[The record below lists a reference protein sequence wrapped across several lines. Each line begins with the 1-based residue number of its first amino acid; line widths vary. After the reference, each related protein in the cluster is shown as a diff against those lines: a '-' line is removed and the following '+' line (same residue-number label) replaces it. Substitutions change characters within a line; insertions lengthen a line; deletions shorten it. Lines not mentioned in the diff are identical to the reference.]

1 MNYLKQKLLLTVAAL
16 LGGVISVSA
25 QTDVTSTYITNADFE
40 GTYSVFVNPS
50 SDRAIYQPNG
60 WTVTRTGSD
69 KNDMTILKSSDLAS
83 NSFSAFTVNDATSR
97 GEQTYW
103 TRLRWGNNTG
113 LKLSQ
118 TKTLPAGNY
127 KLTAF
132 VLNYNQDV
140 SNNKA
145 EIFAGSNSVTASNSN
160 TKGDGAGWKT
170 LTVNFTLDES
180 TEIEMGVKLTH
191 ATENSNNKGEQIVG
205 VDNFKLIYTDFKA
218 ELRTVIAQAQAINA
232 RISTLGDDI
241 TTAQTTLNDA
251 SASKSA
257 IDSAVS
263 TLRTAI
269 STKLGAYTGLD
280 AAGDDITSFIV
291 NNGFETSPTFD
302 GTSLG
307 SGSDPKSNATPAA
320 GSTLLFNSTNV
331 YQVNGWE
338 LMTTETSDYART
350 FTMPYDKTLYV
361 QSNNAVAG
369 QAVASPTNGSSVT
382 TDNSNLLFVEAN
394 WCQNAVLGVK
404 QTIPLPAGSYRLT
417 FDSYVTTSV
426 ANANSLC
433 GVSYGETTNYKWPA
447 ATNTWTANEVDFT
460 LTEQKDVTISMGYT
474 KINNVGGVN
483 SAFLFVD
490 NVKLTYFDP
499 LKLAQIQWQ
508 AVHDALEA
516 LDATALPDAA
526 ENAITTELAKDVPT
540 SSADDVNTA
549 KAALQALID
558 SYDGIK
564 AAYNKLSA
572 LITLA
577 TNEKTNSTGTKD
589 DIESAIS
596 TATSNIETRTA
607 ADDLTSDYN
616 TLETARQ
623 TYVTSGAQPTSG
635 NVFDYTFKIPD
646 AAVTSATDWSSKRTN
661 SGEQYT
667 GAPDNTYFDT
677 YNENRNIQKNIGTLR
692 LGKYELKAATRSEAS
707 VTVGNIYVSQNAAN
721 LNQTNI
727 HHDGNTGGDLGNG
740 WSWTTVSFDNYVDDK
755 DITLGFYSECG
766 SSKWAGA
773 DDFHLYYKGNTVD
786 NETAEA
792 LKETVVSGKM
802 NATVASTQ
810 ATALSNFE
818 SEQTFENYNTLK
830 SAIDAAS
837 NSKTVYEALDAAL
850 TKVEGW
856 TTTTAPE
863 ALRTK
868 YNNGL
873 YSDETTADN
882 IYAEYQEAEITALAA
897 ASATDW
903 SSAIINASF
912 ETGDMTGWTAESRN
926 DTGVKDQSNGT
937 YSITSGDAV
946 DGLKLFNSWGG
957 TAENNVY
964 QTIKNLPAGT
974 YTLVAVLAG
983 FPGESLVIAAN
994 EETGTTVVA
1003 DDKTVGYLT
1012 SVTFT
1017 LDATADVIIK
1027 ASNTKSQGGSDASFI
1042 KADNFQLYVGSSV
1055 PASASK
1061 PNLLYA
1067 INNATNARKS
1077 ANEGAGI
1084 FQIPAAA
1091 GTTLAGAISDA
1102 QAVYDNASATLE
1114 QINQAI
1120 TDVDAARTTYVGTE
1134 LNAPADG
1141 KRYYVKV
1148 ATSDHAKIGNAII
1161 IVPGESSANNPTGYA
1176 LNANFA
1182 PNANLN
1188 QAVTFTQVSGNTY
1201 NISFET
1207 AGGTAYL
1214 TYGTTNGSAAGWS
1227 NAQIQATTDSE
1238 KKGEFLIAATST
1250 ENVFNIYNTLTNST
1264 IACQSGGNIYTEA
1277 NNADFTVAEA
1287 SQASVTVSC
1296 KAGKYGTVI
1305 FPFTPDVSTGFDGIT
1320 FYSCASV
1327 NTVTNRVQLEEE
1339 TPVANVPYLIYN
1351 DGNENFSKAVEGWGT
1366 AGAESYTVGLL
1377 TGVYTTAAVP
1387 ENSYV
1392 LQTPTSGE
1400 NKDVQAFYKVSG
1412 TFDATANK
1420 CYLTYSAPNQ
1430 AHMLKLF
1437 FGEDETTGIESIDN
1451 GQLIMD
1457 NGAVYDLQGRK
1468 VQNPKRG
1475 MYIINGKKVVVK

>member
-1 MNYLKQKLLLTVAAL
+1 M
-16 LGGVISVSA
+16 GGGNLWA
-25 QTDVTSTYITNADFE
+25 QTDVTNDYITNADFE
-40 GTYSVFVNPS
+40 GTYSEFVKPS
-50 SDRAIYQPNG
+50 DDRAIYQPNG
-60 WTVTRTGSD
+60 WTVTRTGND

-83 NSFSAFTVNDATSR
+83 NSFSAFTVNDAATR

-170 LTVNFTLDES
+170 LTVNFTVNES

-191 ATENSNNKGEQIVG
+191 ATENSDKKGEQIVG
-205 VDNFKLIYTDFKA
+205 VDNFKLVYTDFKA

-257 IDSAVS
+257 IEGAVS

-307 SGSDPKSNATPAA
+307 SNSDPKSNATPTA

-404 QTIPLPAGSYRLT
+404 QTIPLPTGSYRLT

-447 ATNTWTANEVDFT
+447 ATNTWTANEIDFT
-460 LTEQKDVTISMGYT
+460 LDEQTDVTISMGYKKT
-474 KINNVGGVN
+474 GEAGGGS

-508 AVHDALEA
+508 EVHDALDA

-526 ENAITTELAKDVPT
+526 EAAITTELAKAVPT
-540 SSADDVNTA
+540 TTVDEVNTA

-577 TNEKTNSTGTKD
+577 TNEKDNSTGTKD

-596 TATSNIETRTA
+596 TATSNIEMRTTA
-607 ADDLTSDYN
+607 ADLTSDYN
-616 TLETARQ
+616 TLEEARE
-623 TYVTSGAQPTSG
+623 TYVTGGAQPTAG
-635 NVFDYTFKIPD
+635 HVFDYTFKIPD
-646 AAVTSATDWSSKRTN
+646 AAITDANDWTN
-661 SGEQYT
+661 NRLNYNQQYT

-692 LGKYELKAATRSEAS
+692 LGKYELKCATRAHAD

-727 HHDGNTGGDLGNG
+727 HHDGNTGGELGNG
-740 WSWTTVSFDNYVDDK
+740 WSWTIVPFDNYVGDK

-786 NETAEA
+786 NETAES

-837 NSKTVYEALDAAL
+837 KSKKVYEGIDAAI

-856 TTTTAPE
+856 TATTAPE

-912 ETGDMTGWTAESRN
+912 ETGDMTGWTAESRD

-946 DGLKLFNSWGG
+946 DGSKLFNSWGG

-974 YTLVAVLAG
+974 YTLAAVLAG
-983 FPGESLVIAAN
+983 FKDESLVIAAN
-994 EETGTTVVA
+994 AETETTVVA
-1003 DDKTVGYLT
+1003 GDKTVGYLT
-1012 SVTFT
+1012 YVTFT
-1017 LDATADVIIK
+1017 LADAADVVIK
-1027 ASNTKSQGGSDASFI
+1027 ASNTKSQDGSDASFI
-1042 KADNFQLYVGSSV
+1042 KADNFKLYVGTGV
-1055 PASASK
+1055 PASAYK

-1077 ANEGAGI
+1077 VNEGAGV
-1084 FQIPAAA
+1084 FQIPVDA
-1091 GTTLAGAISDA
+1091 GTTLAGAISTA
-1102 QAVYDNASATLE
+1102 QDVYDNASATLE
-1114 QINQAI
+1114 QIKQAV
-1120 TDVDAARTTYVGTE
+1120 TDVDAARTTYEGTE

-1141 KRYYVKV
+1141 SRYYLKV
-1148 ATSDHAKIGNAII
+1148 ATSGHAKENNAI
-1161 IVPGESSANNPTGYA
+1161 VVSLGSTSANNPTGYGFA
-1176 LNANFA
+1176 ANASPA
-1182 PNANLN
+1182 AHI
-1188 QAVTFTQVSGNTY
+1188 AGAYIFTKVEGKVNTY
-1201 NISFET
+1201 NICVERPE
-1207 AGGTAYL
+1207 GIVYL
-1214 TYGTTNGSAAGWS
+1214 TYGSLNGSAAGWKTQ
-1227 NAQIQATTDSE
+1227 QIQGTTIADN
-1238 KKGEFLIAATST
+1238 KGEFKIVATST
-1250 ENVFNIYNTLTNST
+1250 ANVFNIVNTVYEGTDNY
-1264 IACQSGGNIYTEA
+1264 IDCQDGGALYTDTDIDKK
-1277 NNADFTVAEA
+1277 DFSLAEA
-1287 SQASVTVSC
+1287 SQAEVTVFC

-1305 FPFTPDVSTGFDGIT
+1305 FPFTPDVSTGFDGVT
-1320 FYSCASV
+1320 FYSCAAV
-1327 NTVTNRVQLEEE
+1327 NSASGNVQLAEVAA
-1339 TPVANVPYLIYN
+1339 PAANVPYLIKN
-1351 DGNENFSKAVEGWGT
+1351 DGENDFRKTLTGWGM
-1366 AGAESYTVGLL
+1366 AAADSYTKGLL
-1377 TGVYTTAAVP
+1377 TGVYTAATIAADA
-1387 ENSYV
+1387 NNYV
-1392 LQTPTSGE
+1392 LQTQEG
-1400 NKDVQAFYKVSG
+1400 VQAFYLVQTSAF
-1412 TFDATANK
+1412 TATAYK
-1420 CYLTYSAPNQ
+1420 CYLTYEAPDAVKALYFDFGGETAIKGVEAATNENAVIYNLAGQ
-1430 AHMLKLF
+1430 RMSGLKK
-1437 FGEDETTGIESIDN
+1437 GINI
-1451 GQLIMD
+1451 
-1457 NGAVYDLQGRK
+1457 V
-1468 VQNPKRG
+1468 
-1475 MYIINGKKVVVK
+1475 NGKKVLVK

>member
-1 MNYLKQKLLLTVAAL
+1 MALAIAL
-16 LGGVISVSA
+16 LCSAGAWA

-40 GTYSVFVNPS
+40 SGTAATGNVTTYIAPASWTLTNGANGS
-50 SDRAIYQPNG
+50 SSTAAY
-60 WTVTRTGSD
+60 GS
-69 KNDMTILKSSDLAS
+69 SY
-83 NSFSAFTVNDATSR
+83 TVNKVTPPSNPGSEFGSNCYVIQGAWSA
-97 GEQTYW
+97 
-103 TRLRWGNNTG
+103 NNYI
-113 LKLSQ
+113 SQ
-118 TKTLPAGNY
+118 SVSLPAGSY
-127 KLTAF
+127 QLVYYVQKLNSANTINANNCGF
-132 VLNYNQDV
+132 YIDD
-140 SNNKA
+140 SNKWFGATDDLKN
-145 EIFAGSNSVTASNSN
+145 ASTSAL
-160 TKGDGAGWKT
+160 TKR
-170 LTVNFTLDES
+170 TVNMT
-180 TEIEMGVKLTH
+180 IEETKTVQIRIGYTATNVGSH
-191 ATENSNNKGEQIVG
+191 ATTTSALAF
-205 VDNFKLIYTDFKA
+205 DNIKLVYTDFKA

-241 TTAQTTLNDA
+241 TTAQTALNDA

-257 IDSAVS
+257 IEGAVS

-307 SGSDPKSNATPAA
+307 SNSDPKSNATPTA
-320 GSTLLFNSTNV
+320 GSTLLLNSTNV

-350 FTMPYDKTLYV
+350 FTMPYNNTLYV

-369 QAVASPTNGSSVT
+369 QAVAAPTNGSSVT

-460 LTEQKDVTISMGYT
+460 LTEQKDVTISMGYK
-474 KINNVGGVN
+474 KINNVGGGS

-508 AVHDALEA
+508 AVHDALA
-516 LDATALPDAA
+516 DLDATLLPDAA
-526 ENAITTELAKDVPT
+526 EAAITTELAKAVPT
-540 SSADDVNTA
+540 TTVDEVNTA

-558 SYDGIK
+558 SYAGIK
-564 AAYNKLSA
+564 AAYEKLSA
-572 LITLA
+572 LIDL
-577 TNEKTNSTGTKD
+577 TNSEKENSTGDKTD
-589 DIESAIS
+589 FAAAIS
-596 TATSNIETRTA
+596 TATGNIETRTA
-607 ADDLTSDYN
+607 ADVLTNDYN
-616 TLETARQ
+616 TLEEARE
-623 TYVTSGAQPTSG
+623 TYVTGGAQPTAG
-635 NVFDYTFKIPD
+635 HVFDYTFKIPD
-646 AAVTSATDWSSKRTN
+646 AAITDANDWTSQRLQHN
-661 SGEQYT
+661 QQYT
-667 GAPDNTYFDT
+667 GAPDNTYFDNNNT
-677 YNENRNIQKNIGTLR
+677 NKNIQKNIGTLR
-692 LGKYELKAATRSEAS
+692 LGKYELKCATRAHAD
-707 VTVGNIYVSQNAAN
+707 VTVGNIYVSQNSAN
-721 LNQTNI
+721 LNQTDINHI
-727 HHDGNTGGDLGNG
+727 GATGGELGNG
-740 WSWTTVSFDNYVDDK
+740 WSWTIVPFDNYKDDK
-755 DITLGFYSECG
+755 AITLGFYSECG

-786 NETAEA
+786 NETAEV

-837 NSKTVYEALDAAL
+837 NSKTVYEGIDAAI

-856 TTTTAPE
+856 TATTAPE

-873 YSDETTADN
+873 YSDETKADN

-903 SSAIINASF
+903 TSAIINASF
-912 ETGDMTGWTAESRN
+912 ETGDMTGWTATSRY
-926 DTGVKDQSNGT
+926 DTGVKETNNAT
-937 YSITSGDAV
+937 YSITSGDITS
-946 DGLKLFNSWGG
+946 GSYMFNSWGG
-957 TAENNVY
+957 TDENDVK

-1003 DDKTVGYLT
+1003 GDKTVGYLT

-1017 LDATADVIIK
+1017 LDATADVVIK
-1027 ASNTKSQGGSDASFI
+1027 ASNTKSQTGSDASFI

-1091 GTTLAGAISDA
+1091 GTELAGAISIA

-1114 QINQAI
+1114 QINQAV
-1120 TDVDAARTTYVGTE
+1120 TDVDAARTTYEGTE
-1134 LNAPADG
+1134 LNVPAEGDVFNLYLDDG
-1141 KRYYVKV
+1141 LKKTVTFK
-1148 ATSDHAKIGNAII
+1148 AGNQ
-1161 IVPGESSANNPTGYA
+1161 SSGGYA
-1176 LNANFA
+1176 IGYTDDAGSFY
-1182 PNANLN
+1182 N
-1188 QAVTFTQVSGNTY
+1188 QAIHFKSTETKNQYKLYIIDDAGTKHYLCTGAVYSGNNNQIRVTD
-1201 NISFET
+1201 NEENALAVEVIAT
-1207 AGGTAYL
+1207 
-1214 TYGTTNGSAAGWS
+1214 TTNGIYNLKNTAADALIGSNGDAGVYTAQTYKNFNINPAAKCVVPVAVNSGKWS
-1227 NAQIQATTDSE
+1227 TRIFPFAVAEVPDGLEVYTATGISGASIVMSDALSSIPANTPVLIKATTD
-1238 KKGEFLIAATST
+1238 
-1250 ENVFNIYNTLTNST
+1250 VDVTL
-1264 IACQSGGNIYTEA
+1264 QG
-1277 NNADFTVAEA
+1277 
-1287 SQASVTVSC
+1287 
-1296 KAGKYGTVI
+1296 YGT
-1305 FPFTPDVSTGFDGIT
+1305 
-1320 FYSCASV
+1320 A
-1327 NTVTNRVQLEEE
+1327 
-1339 TPVANVPYLIYN
+1339 
-1351 DGNENFSKAVEGWGT
+1351 T
-1366 AGAESYTVGLL
+1366 ADSYKDAAKLL
-1377 TGVYTTAAVP
+1377 TGFYTAKTIDAG
-1387 ENSYV
+1387 NYV
-1392 LQTPTSGE
+1392 LQTQDG
-1400 NKDVQAFYKVSG
+1400 VQAFYRLAENATAKQGYRAYLTVPVAG
-1412 TFDATANK
+1412 DVKAFYFDFNDATAISET
-1420 CYLTYSAPNQ
+1420 LAPTGRAGEGPIYNLAGQ
-1430 AHMLKLF
+1430 KMSKLQK
-1437 FGEDETTGIESIDN
+1437 GVNI
-1451 GQLIMD
+1451 
-1457 NGAVYDLQGRK
+1457 V
-1468 VQNPKRG
+1468 
-1475 MYIINGKKVVVK
+1475 NGKKVLVK